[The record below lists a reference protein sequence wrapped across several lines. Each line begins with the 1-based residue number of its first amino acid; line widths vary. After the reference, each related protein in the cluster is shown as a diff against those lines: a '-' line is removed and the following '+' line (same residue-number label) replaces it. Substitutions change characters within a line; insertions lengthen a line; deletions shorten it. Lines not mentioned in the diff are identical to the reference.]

1 MTRSNQLLNDILN
14 EIVPFDFERKRTENV
29 ANNLGKKLIAEFKKA
44 KIDVKISLAGSIAKD
59 TWLRRDPDID
69 IFIIL
74 PTNITKKDLN
84 KVILGIAKK
93 AIKQSKHIERFAEHP
108 YIETYL
114 DNIRV
119 NIVPCYQVEKGD
131 WKSATDRTPYH
142 TKYINRKLNS
152 DLRNQVRLIKKFFK
166 GINVYGAEIKIGGF
180 SGYLCELLILHY
192 KSFLNTLKAFSK
204 YKKPIIIDLNNRY
217 QNNFDTI
224 LPFSD
229 PLIVIDPVDENRN
242 VAAAL
247 KPQKLYEFIAAAR
260 AFLLKPSRAFFF
272 PPKFDPYSF
281 SILKSKIAE
290 RGSSLLFLLTNN
302 INAVPDVLWGQLYKT
317 QRSLRNLFKN
327 NDFKILKDAV
337 WTDEKNLT
345 VFIIELETDL
355 LPQIKKS
362 IGPPLE
368 FKEECNSFIS
378 KYVDNSSVI
387 SGPFIQ
393 NNRWIILTKKSHN
406 NAKSLIKE
414 KLIYGDQN
422 ISIPKLVSKSFKNNL
437 QILINN
443 EISNQYK
450 INQDFAKFLSMFLLE
465 KPFWLYNHTDKQ
477 N

>member
-1 MTRSNQLLNDILN
+1 
-14 EIVPFDFERKRTENV
+14 
-29 ANNLGKKLIAEFKKA
+29 
-44 KIDVKISLAGSIAKD
+44 
-59 TWLRRDPDID
+59 
-69 IFIIL
+69 
-74 PTNITKKDLN
+74 
-84 KVILGIAKK
+84 
-93 AIKQSKHIERFAEHP
+93 
-108 YIETYL
+108 
-114 DNIRV
+114 
-119 NIVPCYQVEKGD
+119 
-131 WKSATDRTPYH
+131 
-142 TKYINRKLNS
+142 
-152 DLRNQVRLIKKFFK
+152 
-166 GINVYGAEIKIGGF
+166 
-180 SGYLCELLILHY
+180 LHY